1 MAILKLEPYSG
12 ISGDMFLG
20 AMAPLA
26 DAENLVISLP
36 KALGLENEVSVEF
49 IDVDKNSILCRKAQ
63 VKILNP
69 KDTPHKHEHTHS
81 HHEHHEQAPQQ
92 PWQALRS
99 GLGPPAGGDR
109 DGQHDASHR
118 ARGGRNRKPF
128 AAENPLHSIVA
139 TLSINPHHTPLER
152 ASIDRP
158 GSRPHRHAGRTAL
171 HAA

>member
-69 KDTPHKHEHTHS
+69 KFTGS
-81 HHEHHEQAPQQ
+81 
-92 PWQALRS
+92 
-99 GLGPPAGGDR
+99 
-109 DGQHDASHR
+109 
-118 ARGGRNRKPF
+118 
-128 AAENPLHSIVA
+128 
-139 TLSINPHHTPLER
+139 
-152 ASIDRP
+152 P
-158 GSRPHRHAGRTAL
+158 GSRIICEIASSRRSSGELRLRPKPLMGADSGAPEAYFTPMNSAGWPKVVIVLCAPVAGTMVIPSKSPALRTVTVT
-171 HAA
+171 